1 MICVEHKS
9 GTEKRSQG
17 IEGWMWLLS
26 RSVLASFQNTV
37 VVVVGEYL
45 LQVYYG
51 DV

>member
-9 GTEKRSQG
+9 GTEKRSRS

-26 RSVLASFQNTV
+26 QSVLASLRNS
-37 VVVVGEYL
+37 VVVVGECL
-45 LQVYYG
+45 LQVYFS